1 MIENVTNG
9 VVHPNKE
16 LRESL
21 SQIKH
26 YLEKN
31 IRDLSA
37 EVERKNFEIKD
48 LRESLDKAHRQ
59 AEGNSQLINKLLG
72 ELSKLQNDIEWYKL
86 TYEKRSLLGTIR
98 EKLLRKH

>member
-1 MIENVTNG
+1 MIENATNG
-9 VVHPNKE
+9 VVNTNKE

-21 SQIKH
+21 GQIKH

-31 IRDLSA
+31 IRDLST

-48 LRESLDKAHRQ
+48 LKESLDKANRQ

-98 EKLLRKH
+98 EKLFRK